1 MQLLALEVKNWCQ
14 HRDFTCQF
22 GRGLIAITGRNGSG
36 KSNIFGAIRWALT
49 GENPN
54 HGLKA
59 ENVAQL
65 AGPGEKSFCKLEL
78 EHAGHI
84 AVITRHI
91 LPEKE
96 QATFVLDGEETARGD
111 KNVTAAVETLLG
123 LDSKF
128 VSRFL
133 LVQQDK
139 LFRFIDD
146 DKADVDKFFQR
157 LFATD
162 KANKCADVIG
172 KHSAKIVVPEVA
184 VPSSVIS
191 EQATAAHNALE
202 QLSAQISTMPA
213 MADVMTA
220 QQEAQSLIQAWQ
232 AKEKATADLVSVTQ
246 NIDRTKVELSAI
258 TESVQKYEDDIAAL
272 NQAMT
277 AAGEATAQ
285 ARVAL
290 GHWAGYKKTAQLK
303 ADLQA
308 AKERL
313 AAERAA
319 TIAPT
324 PPDVDEM
331 HRLSGVVQERGM
343 RIQQLRAF
351 IDKFSGAGVANCP
364 TCHTPTSQLAGYLE
378 QCRADLPVLETELA
392 VDSTRIAELAQQRK
406 AVDAYAA
413 KVMQWD
419 VTEKAYAAQELQLAD
434 MQPPESTEDELNQI
448 VLDYDSFQAAKR
460 DMEPQLLQLRARKS
474 QLEGTLAALQANQSK
489 LAVDMAS
496 TTITEADVAAA
507 QQKLVTL
514 GTQAQ
519 QRQQLEQAYAQ
530 AQFEQT
536 QRVNLYNDTVAKE
549 TQAAK
554 LRDWLAVADKVREAF
569 KAAPRLVAKRN
580 LQRLETYVND
590 ILKVFSADFYVTA
603 SDDSGPNFLANFAD
617 GRQQVAQRLSFGQK
631 TVLAVAFRVA
641 VVSLFSSDVGF
652 LALDEP
658 TVYMDQPAVQSFSV
672 VLEKLREISAANGL
686 QCLIITHETALSHA
700 FESLIEVS
708 SQANRV

>member
-1 MQLLALEVKNWCQ
+1 MQLLNLEVKNWCQ
-14 HRDFTCQF
+14 HRDFSCQF

-65 AGPGEKSFCKLEL
+65 AGPGEKSFCRLEL

-84 AVITRHI
+84 AAITRHI

-111 KNVTAAVETLLG
+111 KNVTAAVEALLG

-162 KANKCADVIG
+162 KANKCYDVIG
-172 KHSAKIVVPEVA
+172 KHTSKIVVPEIA
-184 VPSSVIS
+184 VPSTAIA
-191 EQATAAHNALE
+191 EQANAAHEAIQ
-202 QLSAQISTMPA
+202 QLSAQIAALPA
-213 MADVMTA
+213 LSDVMA
-220 QQEAQSLIQAWQ
+220 QQQVAQSLVQAWQ
-232 AKEKATADLVSVTQ
+232 SKEKATADLLAVTQ
-246 NIDRTKVELSAI
+246 NISQ
-258 TESVQKYEDDIAAL
+258 VQADLAAVTDACKKYEEDIEAL
-272 NQAMT
+272 T
-277 AAGEATAQ
+277 VAAGASEAAQ
-285 ARVAL
+285 AAARVAL
-290 GHWAGYKKTAQLK
+290 GHWASYKKIAKSK
-303 ADLQA
+303 ADLQE
-308 AKERL
+308 AKARL

-319 TIAPT
+319 AVQ
-324 PPDVDEM
+324 PPEPDLTAEAS
-331 HRLSGVVQERGM
+331 LTAFLAERGH
-343 RIQQLRAF
+343 RIQQLKAF
-351 IDKFSGAGVANCP
+351 IKQFDNDGLAKCP
-364 TCHTPTSQLAGYLE
+364 TCHTPTTQLEGYLT
-378 QCRADLPVLETELA
+378 QCKADLPVLEQELA
-392 VDSTRIAELAQQRK
+392 EASAKIAAIAQQKQALASWLGR
-406 AVDAYAA
+406 VQTWDA
-413 KVMQWD
+413 
-419 VTEKAYAAQELQLAD
+419 TEKAYAAQELQLAD
-434 MQPPESTEDELNQI
+434 VQPPDNTEEELNQI
-448 VLDYDSFQAAKR
+448 VLDYDSFQAARR
-460 DMEPQLLQLRARKS
+460 DMEPQLVQLRARKA
-474 QLEGTLAALQANQSK
+474 QLGGTLAALQENQIK
-489 LAVDMAS
+489 LATDTANV
-496 TTITEADVAAA
+496 TITAEDVEAAKRRMSELSAQAA
-507 QQKLVTL
+507 
-514 GTQAQ
+514 
-519 QRQQLEQAYAQ
+519 QRQQLEQAYNQ
-530 AQFEQT
+530 ATFEQT

-549 TQAAK
+549 AQAAK
-554 LRDWLAVADKVREAF
+554 LRDWLAIADKVREAF

-590 ILKVFSADFYVTA
+590 ILKVFNADFYVTA
-603 SDDSGPNFLANFAD
+603 SEDSGPNFLANFAD

-631 TVLAVAFRVA
+631 TILAVAFRVA